1 MIDSLLWQLEQD
13 YRVRLTQDGKKK
25 VEVYLRLLR
34 TWNRRMNLTSVETL
48 EDQLRLHFFE
58 SFWVAE
64 RFLGQATALADVGSG
79 AGFPGLAMKLY
90 RPSLEVTLIEKNLK
104 KVVFLR
110 EVSRALELKVE
121 TYQGRAESYP
131 DWFKIEIATLRALK
145 PSPELVDIW
154 GRRQVKL
161 LWLHTKNAAVPG
173 ADFRLLQQ
181 EKIPHSAD
189 RYATLCLALRRL

>member
-1 MIDSLLWQLEQD
+1 MIDSPLFQLEKD
-13 YRVRLTQDGKKK
+13 YRVRLTQEGKKK

-34 TWNRRMNLTSVETL
+34 TWNRRMNLTSVETV

-64 RFLGQATALADVGSG
+64 RFLGTATAIADVGSG

-110 EVSRALELKVE
+110 EVSRALECRVE
-121 TYQGRAESYP
+121 TYHGRAESYP

-145 PSPELVDIW
+145 PSPELVDMW
-154 GRRQVKL
+154 GRRKVKL
-161 LWLHTKNAAVPG
+161 LLLHTKKSEVPG
-173 ADFRLLQQ
+173 TDLRVLRQ
-181 EKIPHSAD
+181 EKIPHSVD
-189 RYATLCLALRRL
+189 RYATLFLALRRP